1 MMVRINLLVALLL
14 VSLTSLKGQTHSSLI
29 NRNLT
34 QVNQQMN
41 IVRTGGENYALED
54 IEGSPYLTK
63 EFENSQVL
71 MKNGDTLNNARMR
84 FNLFMGN
91 FEFKK
96 QGTVYQLVNGTDIRQ
111 IEHQGLDFVYTPYHA
126 ASGKRYES
134 FLVRLVEGTCS
145 IYKRPR
151 VKFKGPEPAQ
161 TSFHNPK
168 PPRFEEEDPSYFIL
182 FKDQEEM
189 PRQIESLRR
198 GRFLDHFGSL
208 ENELKN
214 YIKDQDI
221 DLKEEAGLVRFIRYY
236 NEHYGNNQG
245 QGQ

>member
-1 MMVRINLLVALLL
+1 MMVRVNLLVALIL
-14 VSLTSLKGQTHSSLI
+14 VSFTSLKGQTHSSLI

-41 IVRTGGENYALED
+41 IVRTGGEAYALED

-63 EFENSQVL
+63 AFERSQVL
-71 MKNGDTLNNARMR
+71 MKNGDTLSNARMR
-84 FNLFMGN
+84 FNIFMGN

-111 IEHQGLDFVYTPYHA
+111 VEHQGRDFVYTPYHA

-134 FLVRLVEGTCS
+134 FLVRLVEGPCS

-151 VKFKGPEPAQ
+151 VKFKGPQPAQ

-168 PPRFEEEDPSYFIL
+168 PPRFEEEDPFYFIQ
-182 FKDQEEM
+182 FKDQEA

-198 GRFLDHFGSL
+198 GRFLDHFGPL
-208 ENELKN
+208 ENELKD

-221 DLKEEAGLVRFIRYY
+221 DLKEEEGLVRFIRYY
-236 NEHYGNNQG
+236 NENYDNSQRMA
-245 QGQ
+245 Q